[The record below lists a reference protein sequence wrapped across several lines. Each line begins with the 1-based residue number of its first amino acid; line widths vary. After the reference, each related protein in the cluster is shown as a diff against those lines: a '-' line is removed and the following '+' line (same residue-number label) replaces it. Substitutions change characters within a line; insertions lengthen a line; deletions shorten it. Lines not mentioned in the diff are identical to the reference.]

1 MREPEKSD
9 DKLEMYRAI
18 EASGKLR
25 PEDEAPVYPHSK
37 QYLFDVFFDLHA
49 VRGSNGFS
57 MNPIS
62 YHDIECYMRVTAT
75 ELTPWDVRL
84 LRQMDAIMLK
94 AARVSSTKTTTATAG
109 KGKK

>member
-1 MREPEKSD
+1 MAMYLA
-9 DKLEMYRAI
+9 LEA
-18 EASGKLR
+18 AGKLN
-25 PEDEAPVYPHSK
+25 PEDEAPIYPHSK

-62 YHDIECYMRVTAT
+62 YHDIECYMRVTQT
-75 ELTPWDVRL
+75 ELSAWDVRL
-84 LRQMDAIMLK
+84 LRIMDSVMLK
-94 AARVSSTKTTTATAG
+94 AARVSAAKTTTAAG